1 MQAGDRAALLAQGDF
16 TLPLSGKAAIFTKI
30 MVMEQVL
37 AQYNVKVL
45 TITTEI
51 GKNYILLQIK
61 IKLGAVKLVDQ
72 PNVWQVQ
79 RTYSQTASSCLINST
94 DKGGNY

>member
-51 GKNYILLQIK
+51 GKKLHFASDKNK
-61 IKLGAVKLVDQ
+61 I
-72 PNVWQVQ
+72 
-79 RTYSQTASSCLINST
+79 RCC
-94 DKGGNY
+94 